1 MTTHRDQ
8 AHRLATTSAAL
19 RLSRDLN
26 LRERCD
32 ALSADAGFLPTL
44 NGLRLQTMNA
54 MPEEC
59 LRIDRSRRPSH
70 SLPTDTIPPAQVI
83 ARVDG
88 FPPPD
93 TPSDRATARNSTC
106 GRLIMIAFVA
116 AAPVV
121 VGAWLWLLGRVALA
135 LL

>member
-1 MTTHRDQ
+1 
-8 AHRLATTSAAL
+8 
-19 RLSRDLN
+19 
-26 LRERCD
+26 
-32 ALSADAGFLPTL
+32 
-44 NGLRLQTMNA
+44 MNA

-70 SLPTDTIPPAQVI
+70 SLPVDTIPTAQ
-83 ARVDG
+83 AAAWADG

-93 TPSDRATARNSTC
+93 TPSERATARNPIR

-116 AAPVV
+116 AAPIAI
-121 VGAWLWLLGRVALA
+121 GAWLWLLGRVALA